1 MLFFISY
8 LDPSRMHHLY
18 KVEYEGEGGGGVCL
32 GGVLGLHLSAL
43 KIHNIILKK

>member
-18 KVEYEGEGGGGVCL
+18 KVEYEGEGGGGVFG
-32 GGVLGLHLSAL
+32 GGVGVTSISL
-43 KIHNIILKK
+43 KNP